1 MAKNLAVKKIQGVSS
16 TQLKKNQKTKDEDS
30 MIGCLLYD
38 FFRVNTSTTK
48 DKLQSKPYTI
58 SIPPHL
64 LREISLNF
72 KVS

>member
-16 TQLKKNQKTKDEDS
+16 SQQKKNLKTKDEDS
-30 MIGCLLYD
+30 RIGLVLYD
-38 FFRVNTSTTK
+38 FFKVNTSTTR
-48 DKLQSKPYTI
+48 DQISKPYTI
-58 SIPPHL
+58 SIPSHL